1 MKPRDWKYFGG
12 SAAAHLALILALLV
26 APGFFTNSR
35 QDRFEAPPIELIPAH
50 VIDGPPGGGGAAP
63 ARQEEDR
70 PPASPAVPTPR
81 VAPRETPLPEPA
93 KEPEPAPKPVTRA
106 APTPRATPTPRDV
119 PAEIPDAPKTKKP
132 ERPAVEIDFSKKT
145 RLDTAAPKKTRDQAA
160 AKARADA
167 ERAEKG
173 AAEKARRERAARV
186 DSLTKS
192 LAGRLSGGTTIE
204 AIGPPG
210 GGGGAGFANYDQ
222 IVKKVYSDAWIE
234 PDDVTD
240 ELATVRVQ
248 VTIRR
253 DGKVDRTGTRVL
265 KRSGIPSLDR
275 SVQAT
280 LDRVTSMPAFPATA
294 RDESRSYTINFN
306 LRSMRSDG

>member
-1 MKPRDWKYFGG
+1 MKPLDWRYFGG

-35 QDRFEAPPIELIPAH
+35 QERFDAPPIELIPAH
-50 VIDGPPGGGGAAP
+50 VIDGPPGGGGAP
-63 ARQEEDR
+63 ARQAEDR
-70 PPASPAVPTPR
+70 PPAAPAEPAPRPAV
-81 VAPRETPLPEPA
+81 RETPPPEPV
-93 KEPEPAPKPVTRA
+93 KQPEPAPKPVTRT
-106 APTPRATPTPRDV
+106 TPVPRDV
-119 PAEIPDAPKTKKP
+119 PAEIPDPPKTKKP
-132 ERPAVEIDFSKKT
+132 ERPAVKIDFNKQT
-145 RLDTAAPKKTRDQAA
+145 RLDTAARKKIPDQTA
-160 AKARADA
+160 AKSRAEA
-167 ERAEKG
+167 ERADKA
-173 AAEKARRERAARV
+173 AAEKARREWEARV
-186 DSLTKS
+186 GGLTKS
-192 LAGRLSGGTTIE
+192 LAGRLSGSTSIE

-222 IVKKVYSDAWIE
+222 IVKKIYSDAWIE

-253 DGKVDRTGTRVL
+253 DGKVDRAGTRVL
-265 KRSGIPSLDR
+265 KRSGNASLDR

-280 LDRVTSMPAFPATA
+280 LARVETLPPFPAGA